1 MLISSFPA
9 PSKFGMSSFTQR
21 KSSEIS
27 FHNEF
32 TITSIISFFLLY
44 HSIPIIFLSSFGWC
58 ECFVLCV
65 ATIFFH
71 HSLHSLSLMCIVLF
85 RVLHDIGV
93 CGLMLFFFYL
103 NLSAHI
109 LLKLTG
115 KDVRQFAH
123 CRVRDSLADL
133 LVDLVAHLVGRI
145 VDVAGD
151 AAADAATAGTTTRQV
166 ELGHIFYII
175 FVFGLSIVVCVVVG
189 LGQFRVV
196 VGGRMIRYTIIQ
208 LIQ

>member
-1 MLISSFPA
+1 
-9 PSKFGMSSFTQR
+9 
-21 KSSEIS
+21 
-27 FHNEF
+27 
-32 TITSIISFFLLY
+32 
-44 HSIPIIFLSSFGWC
+44 
-58 ECFVLCV
+58 
-65 ATIFFH
+65 
-71 HSLHSLSLMCIVLF
+71 MCIVLF

-175 FVFGLSIVVCVVVG
+175 FVFFRIVDRRVCCCWVGSISCRG
-189 LGQFRVV
+189 WRKDD
-196 VGGRMIRYTIIQ
+196 TIYNYSINTMSQ
-208 LIQ
+208 